1 MSEAC
6 KNPTRPIVSTDPLEF
21 ALVAKVLVVETRR
34 RGLMVPGFRSPPRIV
49 GVDRSLRR
57 VDGHVTVAVRVKGR
71 PLVAVVADM
80 IEGVVV
86 ANRLVPPAADRLRRE
101 LWSAVA
107 SLRLALPVT
116 DEPSVTADRENAA

>member
-1 MSEAC
+1 M
-6 KNPTRPIVSTDPLEF
+6 KQPTRPIVSTDPLEF

-34 RGLMVPGFRSPPRIV
+34 RGLVVPGFRCPPRIV

-101 LWSAVA
+101 LWSAIA

>member
-1 MSEAC
+1 M
-6 KNPTRPIVSTDPLEF
+6 KQPTRPIVSTDPLEF

-34 RGLMVPGFRSPPRIV
+34 RGLVVPGFRCPPRIV

-116 DEPSVTADRENAA
+116 DEPPVTANRENAA

>member
-1 MSEAC
+1 M
-6 KNPTRPIVSTDPLEF
+6 KQPTRPIVSTDPLEF

-34 RGLMVPGFRSPPRIV
+34 RGLVVPGFRCPPRIV

-107 SLRLALPVT
+107 SLRLALPVI
-116 DEPSVTADRENAA
+116 DEPSVTAGRENAA

>member
-1 MSEAC
+1 M
-6 KNPTRPIVSTDPLEF
+6 KQPTRPIVSTDPLEF

-34 RGLMVPGFRSPPRIV
+34 RGLVVPGFRCPPRIV

-107 SLRLALPVT
+107 SLRLALPVI
-116 DEPSVTADRENAA
+116 DEPSVTANRENAA

>member
-1 MSEAC
+1 M
-6 KNPTRPIVSTDPLEF
+6 KQPTRPIVSTDPLEF

-34 RGLMVPGFRSPPRIV
+34 RGLVVPGFRCPPRIV

-101 LWSAVA
+101 LWSAIA
-107 SLRLALPVT
+107 SLRLALPVI
-116 DEPSVTADRENAA
+116 DEPSVTANRENAA

>member
-1 MSEAC
+1 M
-6 KNPTRPIVSTDPLEF
+6 KQPTRPIVSTDPLEF

-34 RGLMVPGFRSPPRIV
+34 RGLVVPGFRCPPRIV

-116 DEPSVTADRENAA
+116 DETSVTADRENAA